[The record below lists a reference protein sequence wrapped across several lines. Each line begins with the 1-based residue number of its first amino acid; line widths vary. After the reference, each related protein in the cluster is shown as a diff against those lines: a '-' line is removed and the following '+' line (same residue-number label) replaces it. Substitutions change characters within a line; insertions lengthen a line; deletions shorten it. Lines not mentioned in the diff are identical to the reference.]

1 VPVQPPSRQELQRI
15 AEQQFGFSLSDEE
28 LETFAAA
35 APGTLAGF
43 TRLDELPDEHLPVKY
58 PRADLG
64 HRPTGA
70 ENPSNG
76 WAWKCSI
83 PGAADGP
90 LAGRRVG
97 VKDNVCVAGIPM
109 LNGSPIMEGYV
120 PREDATVVTRLLD
133 AGAEIVGKT
142 AVPAFCFDGG
152 GVTGY
157 PDPQPTNPHDA
168 AFMCGSS
175 SNGSA
180 AVLVTGEADLALG
193 GDQGGSIRLPA
204 SWSGCVGHKPT
215 YGLVPYTGI
224 FPIELTIDHVG
235 PMARTVADCAQMLE
249 VLAGEDG
256 LDPRQ
261 VGVRVTPYVD
271 GLDRGPEGLRVGI
284 LREGF
289 DRPGMSEADVDAGV
303 REAAESLGAAGASVE
318 EVSVP
323 MHTDGLAIWNGVA
336 IEGATDLMVRGDA
349 FGTNHKGHYTTD
361 LVDFY
366 GRARRMRARDYSVT
380 VKLTMLLGH
389 YLSDRYNHHYYAKAQ
404 NLGRRL
410 RAAYG
415 EALERV
421 DVLALPTTPMKAM
434 RIPPPGASVAD
445 VLTAALSNIANTAP
459 IDVTGN
465 PAISVPCAFSDGLPV
480 GLMLVGR
487 HFDDATVLRAG
498 HAFETVRG
506 ELSPGQR
513 EAAAA

>member
-1 VPVQPPSRQELQRI
+1 
-15 AEQQFGFSLSDEE
+15 
-28 LETFAAA
+28 
-35 APGTLAGF
+35 
-43 TRLDELPDEHLPVKY
+43 
-58 PRADLG
+58 
-64 HRPTGA
+64 
-70 ENPSNG
+70 
-76 WAWKCSI
+76 
-83 PGAADGP
+83 
-90 LAGRRVG
+90 
-97 VKDNVCVAGIPM
+97 
-109 LNGSPIMEGYV
+109 
-120 PREDATVVTRLLD
+120 
-133 AGAEIVGKT
+133 
-142 AVPAFCFDGG
+142 
-152 GVTGY
+152 
-157 PDPQPTNPHDA
+157 
-168 AFMCGSS
+168 
-175 SNGSA
+175 
-180 AVLVTGEADLALG
+180 
-193 GDQGGSIRLPA
+193 
-204 SWSGCVGHKPT
+204 
-215 YGLVPYTGI
+215 
-224 FPIELTIDHVG
+224 
-235 PMARTVADCAQMLE
+235 
-249 VLAGEDG
+249 
-256 LDPRQ
+256 
-261 VGVRVTPYVD
+261 
-271 GLDRGPEGLRVGI
+271 
-284 LREGF
+284 
-289 DRPGMSEADVDAGV
+289 MSEADVDAAV
-303 REAAESLGAAGASVE
+303 REAAESLGAAGAGVE

-366 GRARRMRARDYSVT
+366 GRARRMRAQDYSVT

-410 RAAYG
+410 AAAYG

-434 RIPPPGASVAD
+434 RIPPPGAPVAD

-487 HFDDATVLRAG
+487 HFDDATVLRAA

>member
-1 VPVQPPSRQELQRI
+1 MPVQPPSRQELQRL
-15 AEQQFGFSLSDEE
+15 AAQFDLTLSDAE

-35 APGTLAGF
+35 APATLAGF

-70 ENPSNG
+70 DNPSNG
-76 WAWKCSI
+76 WSWTCSI
-83 PGAADGP
+83 PGAAEGP
-90 LAGRRVG
+90 LAGKRVG
-97 VKDNVCVAGIPM
+97 IKDNICVAGIPM

-152 GVTGY
+152 GLTGY

-168 AFMCGSS
+168 AYLCGSS

-180 AVLVTGEADLALG
+180 AVLVTGGADLALG

-215 YGLVPYTGI
+215 FGLVPYTGI

-235 PMARTVADCAQMLE
+235 PMARSVADCAAALE

-261 VGVRVTPYVD
+261 VGVGVTPYVE
-271 GLDRGPEGLRVGI
+271 GLDRGPDGLRVGL

-289 DRPGMSEADVDAGV
+289 ERDGMSEADVDAAV
-303 REAAESLGAAGASVE
+303 RDAAEALAAAGATVE

-323 MHTDGLAIWNGVA
+323 LHSDGLAIWNAVA
-336 IEGATDLMVRGDA
+336 MEGATDLMVLGDA

-366 GRARRMRARDYSVT
+366 GRARRMRAQDYSVT
-380 VKLTMLLGH
+380 VKLTMLLGR
-389 YLSDRYNHHYYAKAQ
+389 YLSERYNHHYYAKGQ

-410 RAAYG
+410 RDAYG
-415 EALERV
+415 DALERV

-434 RIPPPGASVAD
+434 RIPPPGASIAD

-459 IDVTGN
+459 FDVTGN
-465 PAISVPCAFSDGLPV
+465 PAVSVPCAFSEGLPV

-487 HFDDATVLRAG
+487 PWDDATVLRAG
-498 HAFETVRG
+498 HAYETVRG
-506 ELSPGQR
+506 DLEPSAR
-513 EAAAA
+513 AAAAA

>member
-15 AEQQFGFSLSDEE
+15 AREFHFDLSDEE
-28 LETFAAA
+28 LDTFAAA
-35 APGTLAGF
+35 APVTLAGF
-43 TRLDELPDEHLPVKY
+43 RRLDELPDEHLPVKY

-64 HRPTGA
+64 RRPTGA
-70 ENPSNG
+70 DNPSNG
-76 WAWKCSI
+76 WAWTCSI
-83 PGAADGP
+83 PGAAEGP
-90 LAGRRVG
+90 LAGKRVG

-133 AGAEIVGKT
+133 AGAEVVGKT

-152 GVTGY
+152 GLTGY

-168 AFMCGSS
+168 AYLCGSS

-180 AVLVTGEADLALG
+180 AVVVTGQADMALG

-204 SWSGCVGHKPT
+204 SWSGCCGHKPT

-224 FPIELTIDHVG
+224 FPIELTLDHVG
-235 PMARTVADCAQMLE
+235 PMARTVADCALMLE
-249 VLAGEDG
+249 TLAGEDG

-261 VGVRVTPYVD
+261 TGVTVTPYVD
-271 GLDRGPEGLRVGI
+271 GLDRGPDGLRVGV

-289 DRPGMSEADVDAGV
+289 ELPGLSEADVDAAV
-303 REAAESLGAAGASVE
+303 RDAVDRLAGAGARVE

-323 MHTDGLAIWNGVA
+323 MHRDGLAIWNGVA
-336 IEGATDLMVRGDA
+336 MEGATDLMVRGDA

-366 GRARRMRARDYSVT
+366 GRARRVRAQDYSVT

-389 YLSDRYNHHYYAKAQ
+389 YLSESYNHHYYAKAQ

-410 RAAYG
+410 RDAYG
-415 EALERV
+415 AALEGV

-434 RIPPPGASVAD
+434 RIPPPGASIGD

-465 PAISVPCAFSDGLPV
+465 PAVSVPCAFSDGLPV

-487 HFDDATVLRAG
+487 PFDDATVLRAG

-506 ELSPGQR
+506 ELAAASR
-513 EAAAA
+513 EAAAAA